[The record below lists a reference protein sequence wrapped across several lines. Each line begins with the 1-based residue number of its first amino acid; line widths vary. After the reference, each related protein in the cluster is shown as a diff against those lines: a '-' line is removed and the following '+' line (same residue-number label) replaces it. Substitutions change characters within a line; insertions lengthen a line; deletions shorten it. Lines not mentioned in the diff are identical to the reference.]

1 MSFVQISTW
10 AYLSACILMTLAY
23 MSLTKPVHTAT
34 QDTSSLLTTTLSWA
48 QIPTLARGMVLK
60 EIYHKKWQHNKTWLC
75 IGHSQLY
82 NIYTWLVL
90 RYTLCEVLVPPT
102 KYIGFD
108 KHQIINEDLIMF
120 KSLNI
125 TISTLSLAITSSC
138 LGGYGRF

>member
-34 QDTSSLLTTTLSWA
+34 QDTSSLLTTMLSWA

-60 EIYHKKWQHNKTWLC
+60 EIYHKKWQHNKNMIIHGTLGFRTNTWL
-75 IGHSQLY
+75 I
-82 NIYTWLVL
+82 L
-90 RYTLCEVLVPPT
+90 RYTLCKVLVPPT

-108 KHQIINEDLIMF
+108 KHQIINKDLIMF
-120 KSLNI
+120 KSINI
-125 TISTLSLAITSSC
+125 KSSTLSLAITSSC
-138 LGGYGRF
+138 LGGSGRF